1 MRRPSKI
8 GKLHTYLVKSKSKHG
23 SLKHPKGLT
32 FGEVQN
38 KMCPIYL
45 HPLKEE
51 FRAKIKTLNENK
63 GATFAE
69 NAKVTNPCYL
79 PTNTK
84 HSLEGLRLLKKK
96 KKITS
101 NVNKPSPSAV
111 LTQ

>member
-1 MRRPSKI
+1 MRGPSKT

-51 FRAKIKTLNENK
+51 FRAKIKTLNGNK

-84 HSLEGLRLLKKK
+84 QFGRTVLIGEKN

-111 LTQ
+111 LAQ